1 MFYILVVDTEDN
13 IIAEIEEDDYESFII
28 KCYNFREEEPLD
40 NMHVFEILDGKTT
53 RLTSETIEEMIQT
66 WLDTNVK
73 AFAQ

>member
-40 NMHVFEILDGKTT
+40 NLHVFEILDGKTAL
-53 RLTSETIEEMIQT
+53 LTSRTIEEMIQT

-73 AFAQ
+73 EFAQ